1 MVLAVVVAVVAFNG
15 SPLSVRMCL
24 TEKMRNISHQ
34 RTRSENVRQR
44 PNCRSKVGDFFAVFF
59 NYVSKMF
66 YSIFREI
73 LLAHHM
79 NLTHMCCA
87 LHNVWYPLSVTY

>member
-34 RTRSENVRQR
+34 RTRPENVRQR
-44 PNCRSKVGDFFAVFF
+44 PNCRSKVGDFLLSFLT
-59 NYVSKMF
+59 MF
-66 YSIFREI
+66 PKCFIPFSGKFY
-73 LLAHHM
+73 
-79 NLTHMCCA
+79 
-87 LHNVWYPLSVTY
+87 